1 METQSVTFSIDG
13 LGEEAVFLQFFTSFY
28 IVHKVSMFCLF
39 LSNFLAQVIF
49 IIDERVCQLLNF
61 FLAIF

>member
-1 METQSVTFSIDG
+1 MEILSVTFSIDG
-13 LGEEAVFLQFFTSFY
+13 LSEGAVFLQLFTSFY
-28 IVHKVSMFCLF
+28 TIHKVSMFCLF

-49 IIDERVCQLLNF
+49 IIDECVRQLLNL